1 MRADVAL
8 EGIQKR
14 QQYVDAVRDW
24 VKNGDA
30 SPYALSAEGAG
41 ARVQGPTESQAQA
54 VAHFRLGQ
62 YLFDQ
67 GHTED
72 AQKAF
77 AKARRFRP
85 EGWNYIR
92 QSLELEEVGK
102 ASGPEFFVQV
112 QALGGK
118 SYYPP
123 VRL

>member
-1 MRADVAL
+1 MAKPPGFGECLLSILSRAL
-8 EGIQKR
+8 IEQILPQ
-14 QQYVDAVRDW
+14 
-24 VKNGDA
+24 
-30 SPYALSAEGAG
+30 AG

-54 VAHFRLGQ
+54 AAHFRLGQ

-77 AKARRFRP
+77 AEARRLRP
-85 EGWNYIR
+85 ESWNYIR

-102 ASGPEFFVQV
+102 ASGPEFFAQV
-112 QALGGK
+112 QALGDK